1 MCLHWIALNCNG
13 NQVFSFQLSYAEQ
26 ARGDARKKWLQQMI
40 VAAETSGSNMEPV
53 YKSLFDAITKVMEMN
68 GDFI

>member
-1 MCLHWIALNCNG
+1 
-13 NQVFSFQLSYAEQ
+13 LSYAEQ